1 MNISRIIRK
10 VLLEED
16 EKLKAD
22 ALDQN
27 VSYQYLRTVVQG
39 CPTIA
44 RGAFTQRPIYT
55 LENEML
61 KKKMNELN
69 ELLKRFEN
77 IMS

>member
-10 VLLEED
+10 VLLEDD

-44 RGAFTQRPIYT
+44 RGAFTQRPI
-55 LENEML
+55 
-61 KKKMNELN
+61 
-69 ELLKRFEN
+69 
-77 IMS
+77 